1 MIIEESQLQKLK
13 LALAF
18 SVFAALPSP
27 CFAETQQMFSAPVSV
42 AQAPLMQSGRPTLA
56 AAILPDTTIVPTD
69 QTPTHIGDE
78 RELFSSQFRAKLLER
93 LPARV
98 TFNAVT
104 EATQRFESNV
114 LSNKRTPRRDYVF
127 RILPNVTLGYNL
139 FGRTSV
145 YANYFMIKDVFAN
158 TPLLNQS
165 IFHSVSGGILQ
176 NVPIGQKNNLQLNM
190 QIRQLF
196 QARNLRQ
203 ADMLPGITF
212 TRFVNPNRILFSNVQ
227 LQLRSRNI
235 FQGATRE
242 IDPFYTVGVVQRRG
256 LWAFTATGTLV
267 NNYRNRH
274 AIPPIRSSNIIC
286 DFELS
291 RPVPKFP
298 GMDMFLRAEPIWN
311 FGSHGAPGLS
321 GFDFRLFSGLRL
333 TMNKPA
339 INSEMSFLRKQLEE
353 AEKDKH

>member
-1 MIIEESQLQKLK
+1 MPT
-13 LALAF
+13 A
-18 SVFAALPSP
+18 
-27 CFAETQQMFSAPVSV
+27 CFANAEEILSTPVSMPLT
-42 AQAPLMQSGRPTLA
+42 QPLKAPLIA
-56 AAILPDTTIVPTD
+56 ASLPDTTIIPTD
-69 QTPTHIGDE
+69 QTPTHIGEE

-98 TFNAVT
+98 YFNSVT
-104 EATQRFESNV
+104 ESTQRFESNV
-114 LSNKRTPRRDYVF
+114 FSNKRTPRRDYVF

-139 FGRTSV
+139 FGRASI

-158 TPLLNQS
+158 TPQLNQS
-165 IFHSVSGGILQ
+165 TFQSVSGGILQ

-212 TRFVNPNRILFSNVQ
+212 TRFVNPTQIVFSNVQ

-242 IDPFYTVGVVQRRG
+242 IDPFYTVGVVKRKG
-256 LWAFTATGTLV
+256 LWAFTASGTLV
-267 NNYRNRH
+267 NNFRNRH
-274 AIPPIRSSNIIC
+274 AVPPIRNNSIIC

-291 RPVPKFP
+291 RPAPKLP
-298 GMDMFLRAEPIWN
+298 GVDLFLRAEPIWN
-311 FGSHGAPGLS
+311 WGAHGAPGLS

-353 AEKDKH
+353 AEQPAQAKP